1 MISSA
6 YRHLDTNTMPS
17 VGGAGGEG
25 ARQQLLWRD
34 DATGATVAINYG
46 PAGFSSKLRELL
58 DQGEHRHYH
67 DTVNERHY
75 ILGGDYRIWHY
86 ADTESEP
93 TETFL
98 RRHTYLENPPRTLHG
113 SRPHSRPDYAT
124 TLLVWNNGCGT
135 SIFDPASRD
144 ETPHVP
150 FGQPWPKVNHWS
162 KPIIHHTME
171 MPWTAH
177 PAQPGWK
184 MKFLS
189 GAVERQAPAML
200 VSLPPDAGV
209 TGAPKIPGAAL
220 RWLYLLSGDLSVTM
234 TAGGKTET
242 INLKEGHFLHWEKD
256 AVLSFGPGAVSDGG
270 CVSICVGHDLAGVR
284 E

>member
-1 MISSA
+1 MSA

-25 ARQQLLWRD
+25 ARQQLLWKD
-34 DATGATVAINYG
+34 AATGATVAINYG
-46 PAGFSSKLRELL
+46 PAGFSQKLRALL

-86 ADTESEP
+86 ADPEAAP
-93 TETFL
+93 TETVL

-124 TLLVWNNGCGT
+124 ALLVWNNGGGT
-135 SIFDPASRD
+135 SIFDPASQT

-150 FGQPWPKVNHWS
+150 FGQPWPRVNRWS
-162 KPIIHHTME
+162 TPIIHHTPDMA
-171 MPWTAH
+171 WAKH
-177 PAQPGWK
+177 ALQPGWK
-184 MKFLS
+184 VKALS
-189 GAVERQAPAML
+189 GAVERQAPAAL
-200 VSLPPDAGV
+200 VNLPPDATAKGV
-209 TGAPKIPGAAL
+209 APIPGGHL
-220 RWLYLLSGDLSVTM
+220 RWLYLLSGDLTVTV
-234 TAGGKTET
+234 TENGKGET
-242 INLKEGHFLHWEKD
+242 LGLKEGHFLHWD
-256 AVLSFGPGAVSDGG
+256 AGATLSCGAGAVSDGG
-270 CVSICVGHDLAGVR
+270 CIAICVGHDLAGVR